1 MKIYKDITHFILQMM
16 PITDS
21 FKCMYF
27 NLLSNFYIAVNIIF
41 PHYNEEI
48 LNLQY
53 KVIQHINE
61 DIIFAS
67 NSRKRKRF
75 NLFIENLI
83 NKNNELIEKIKKQE
97 EEDNNI
103 NNYEKIDQEMQHYQ
117 EENQIDSD
125 TDDNDNDNDNEENC
139 KED

>member
-1 MKIYKDITHFILQMM
+1 M
-16 PITDS
+16 
-21 FKCMYF
+21 
-27 NLLSNFYIAVNIIF
+27 F
-41 PHYNEEI
+41 PYYNEEI

-53 KVIQHINE
+53 KTIEHINE

-83 NKNNELIEKIKKQE
+83 NKNNELIEKIKRQE

-103 NNYEKIDQEMQHYQ
+103 NNYEKIDQELQTFQ
-117 EENQIDSD
+117 ENETDTD
-125 TDDNDNDNDNEENC
+125 TDDSQENC

>member
-1 MKIYKDITHFILQMM
+1 M
-16 PITDS
+16 
-21 FKCMYF
+21 
-27 NLLSNFYIAVNIIF
+27 F
-41 PHYNEEI
+41 PYYNEEI

-53 KVIQHINE
+53 KTIGYINE
-61 DIIFAS
+61 DIIFVS

-83 NKNNELIEKIKKQE
+83 NKNLELIEKIKQQE

-103 NNYEKIDQEMQHYQ
+103 NNYEKVV
-117 EENQIDSD
+117 DSQDD
-125 TDDNDNDNDNEENC
+125 TDETSTQDDVQDIQEDIQENVDNEYERDDTFD

>member
-1 MKIYKDITHFILQMM
+1 M
-16 PITDS
+16 
-21 FKCMYF
+21 
-27 NLLSNFYIAVNIIF
+27 F
-41 PHYNEEI
+41 PYYNEEI

-53 KVIQHINE
+53 KTIEHINE

-67 NSRKRKRF
+67 NSRKRTRF

-83 NKNNELIEKIKKQE
+83 NKNNELIEKIKRQE

-103 NNYEKIDQEMQHYQ
+103 NNYEKIDQELQTFQ
-117 EENQIDSD
+117 ENETDTD
-125 TDDNDNDNDNEENC
+125 TDDSQENC

>member
-1 MKIYKDITHFILQMM
+1 MC
-16 PITDS
+16 ITDS
-21 FKCMYF
+21 IKCIYF
-27 NLLSNFYIAVNIIF
+27 NLLSSFYIAVNIVF
-41 PHYNEEI
+41 PYYNEEI

-53 KVIQHINE
+53 KAIEYINE

-103 NNYEKIDQEMQHYQ
+103 NNYEKIDQEVQHYQ
-117 EENQIDSD
+117 EEDQTDSD
-125 TDDNDNDNDNEENC
+125 TDDNQENF
-139 KED
+139 KDD